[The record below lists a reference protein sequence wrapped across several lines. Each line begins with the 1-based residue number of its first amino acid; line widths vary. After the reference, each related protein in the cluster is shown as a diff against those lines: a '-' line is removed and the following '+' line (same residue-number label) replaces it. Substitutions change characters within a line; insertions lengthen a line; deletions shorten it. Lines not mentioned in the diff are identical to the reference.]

1 MLEAHQDQAAGLRR
15 LGRVRP
21 VKVIAVTGGKG
32 GVGKTNVCANLGTAL
47 CQLGR
52 EVMVLDADLG
62 LANMDVLLGLRA
74 NLTLEHVLAGQCA
87 LADAI
92 ITASSGLK
100 LVPASSGNVAMA
112 NLDPLGHAA
121 LVQAFSELLEPLDAL
136 LIDTAA
142 VLSESVIT
150 FSQAAQRI
158 VVVVCDEPASLTDA
172 YGLIKVLSRRQPGN
186 RFEIITNM
194 TRNAGEGRALFDKLA
209 RVALRFLDVG
219 LRHLGNVPQDD
230 YLRRAVQHQLP
241 VVEAYPSSAS
251 GRAFKKLALAADNWK
266 TADGARG
273 NLEFFVERL
282 VGASSPSQED
292 RLQ

>member
-1 MLEAHQDQAAGLRR
+1 MLETGNDQAAGLRR
-15 LGRVRP
+15 LGAARP
-21 VKVIAVTGGKG
+21 VKVVAVTGGKG

-87 LADAI
+87 LGDAI
-92 ITASSGLK
+92 VTASSGLK
-100 LVPASSGNVAMA
+100 LVPASSGSAAMA
-112 NLDPLGHAA
+112 NLGSLGHAA
-121 LVQAFSELLEPLDAL
+121 LVQAFSDLLQPLDVL

-142 VLSESVIT
+142 GLGDSVMT
-150 FSQAAQRI
+150 FSQAAQRV

-172 YGLIKVLSRRQPGN
+172 YGLIKALSRRQAGS

-194 TRNAGEGRALFDKLA
+194 TRSLSEGRDLFDKLA
-209 RVALRFLDVG
+209 RVAMRFLDVT
-219 LRHLGNVPQDD
+219 LHHLGNVPQDE
-230 YLRRAVQHQLP
+230 YLRRAVQHQVP
-241 VVEAYPSSAS
+241 VVEAYPSSAAA
-251 GRAFKKLALAADNWK
+251 RAFKKLALAADNWR
-266 TADGARG
+266 TRDGATG

-282 VGASSPSQED
+282 VGVPSRQED
-292 RLQ
+292 TLQ